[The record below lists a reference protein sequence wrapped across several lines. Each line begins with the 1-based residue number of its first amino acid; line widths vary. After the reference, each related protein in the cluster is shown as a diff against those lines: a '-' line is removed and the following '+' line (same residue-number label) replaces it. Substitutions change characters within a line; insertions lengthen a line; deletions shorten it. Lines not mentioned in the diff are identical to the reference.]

1 MLYWPPSD
9 IPQTSAMSTSS
20 IQHLLPLKRSFWPAS
35 GFFCF
40 FWEPLSSFIGTGV
53 AKISLAVEGDVG
65 GGWNQ
70 KMTGYQPGIVWI
82 LKRTQGRI
90 QMSGLHSSDTQWTA
104 ITETERWF
112 LHHESVSD
120 CQCDQGTS
128 LSRIAMY
135 SFYRS
140 PQALNIGTCLTI
152 VMECHASIHK
162 CFQVSACYKY
172 NDQWIQ
178 WMNLQVCVSGW
189 P

>member
-1 MLYWPPSD
+1 
-9 IPQTSAMSTSS
+9 
-20 IQHLLPLKRSFWPAS
+20 
-35 GFFCF
+35 
-40 FWEPLSSFIGTGV
+40 
-53 AKISLAVEGDVG
+53 
-65 GGWNQ
+65 
-70 KMTGYQPGIVWI
+70 MTGYQLGTVWI

-128 LSRIAMY
+128 FSCIAMY

-140 PQALNIGTCLTI
+140 PQALNIGTCLTF

-162 CFQVSACYKY
+162 CFQVSTCYKY
-172 NDQWIQ
+172 NDHA
-178 WMNLQVCVSGW
+178 MNTIDEFAGLCLRMALDKRPITCFLLLLYLIAVGPNLLNWYMDDALIKRFVF
-189 P
+189 